1 MRGWSIRWKLFAI
14 PLLAVTLVTA
24 TTLWLYVSTG
34 RYEAAART
42 AVGEVLLEPRGSLP
56 AGDRLALD
64 QAEARAVQALDR
76 ATQAFMADRS
86 LLVAALLGTVLTI
99 LVAAW
104 QASRALVKRIAA
116 LRAAMAQLVDDGAAP
131 AADPIAGDE
140 IELVSHSLH
149 TAISHGRAR
158 DTQLRRSSEFLEFAQ
173 AAGGFGV
180 FDLDLVT
187 GEVTGTPLFFDLL
200 GLPNPAA
207 LFTRDEWLATVHPE
221 DFERVLLEI
230 SAAVASGG
238 AFRAEYRSLQLDGR
252 TRWLAA
258 RGQVLRDAAG
268 LPARAIGTVTDV
280 TERKQLED
288 TLRYTTD
295 SLNLAQAVA
304 GIATFD
310 LDFAHQRFVAT
321 PNYQELLGVPP
332 ETRLDDIDASIAAVH
347 PADHEKIRT
356 APFLTTPD
364 HPSYRCEYRVRLDGG
379 GERWI
384 AETSNVEHDAAGKV
398 VRIIGSL
405 VDVTHLKRTE
415 AALDTLEKR
424 LARTVRG
431 TRDGVW
437 ELDIAADRF
446 WFGPRFEEML
456 GYGEGEL
463 ALTQEGFYALF
474 DPDSRL
480 HTLEDIKAQMLD
492 SSTFDV
498 EARVRHKAGH
508 YEWVRLRAQ
517 AERDAAGTAIGLA
530 GSMQLITDRKTAE
543 QAAIDARLA
552 AEAANRAK
560 SDFLANLSHE
570 IRTPMNGVI
579 GMAQILGDTE
589 LTAPQREYVDII
601 RASGQA
607 LLSLLNDV
615 LDLSKI
621 EAGRLELECVRF
633 SLRDLIYQTVSVVA
647 LQAGRKGIELIVD
660 IDGNWVDLDGDP
672 GRLRQILL
680 NLIGNAIKFTHEGH
694 ILIASSTRRLG
705 EEVEVRIEVT
715 DSGIGIPADRLD
727 RLFKAFSQVD
737 SSTTRHYGGSGLGL
751 SIVKRLAGLM
761 QGEVGVRS
769 APGVGSTFWFTVRAR
784 HVAERP
790 AQDSA
795 GIGQRVLIVDDI
807 AASRESLARKV
818 GFFGFDSHTEAGVD
832 AALAWLDACSG
843 VDAVVV
849 DEFMPDKGAREFLAA
864 LRERPRFAR
873 TPVVL
878 LSLFGSEPD
887 LSAWPHPPNAMGA
900 KPIRALRLAQ
910 LLIGAIEGDTSS
922 QILPIIRT
930 AGAPAAAVPFQGRRI
945 LVVDDNPVNQHV
957 AKRLLERAGAEVAL
971 AHHGAEALE
980 RLAETAFDA
989 VLMDCQ
995 MPIMDGFEAT
1005 RRIRERETTGFRL
1018 PIIAV
1023 SANVMNA
1030 DRDRCMAAGM
1040 DAHLGKPLDPAQ
1052 LSETLSRFLKSAAA
1066 PPAVDLAALQDLTG
1080 GDADFQ
1086 RELIA
1091 TFVASG
1097 DQCLK
1102 EILQALEDSDLGRVG
1117 TRAHALKG
1125 ASANIHAHP
1134 LSRAAG
1140 QLENAARAEAREQ
1153 VPGLVRQVED
1163 RLRAVN
1169 AELSKA
1175 S

>member
-480 HTLEDIKAQMLD
+480 RTLEDIKAQMLD

-517 AERDAAGTAIGLA
+517 AERDAAGTADRARRLHAAHHRPQDRRTGGHRRKA
-530 GSMQLITDRKTAE
+530 G
-543 QAAIDARLA
+543 
-552 AEAANRAK
+552 
-560 SDFLANLSHE
+560 
-570 IRTPMNGVI
+570 
-579 GMAQILGDTE
+579 
-589 LTAPQREYVDII
+589 
-601 RASGQA
+601 
-607 LLSLLNDV
+607 
-615 LDLSKI
+615 
-621 EAGRLELECVRF
+621 GRGGEPRQERF
-633 SLRDLIYQTVSVVA
+633 SRQLEPRDPHA
-647 LQAGRKGIELIVD
+647 HERRHRHGA
-660 IDGNWVDLDGDP
+660 DP
-672 GRLRQILL
+672 GRHRAHRAAARIRRHHPRQRPGAPL
-680 NLIGNAIKFTHEGH
+680 
-694 ILIASSTRRLG
+694 
-705 EEVEVRIEVT
+705 
-715 DSGIGIPADRLD
+715 PAQR
-727 RLFKAFSQVD
+727 
-737 SSTTRHYGGSGLGL
+737 
-751 SIVKRLAGLM
+751 
-761 QGEVGVRS
+761 
-769 APGVGSTFWFTVRAR
+769 RAR
-784 HVAERP
+784 
-790 AQDSA
+790 S
-795 GIGQRVLIVDDI
+795 
-807 AASRESLARKV
+807 
-818 GFFGFDSHTEAGVD
+818 
-832 AALAWLDACSG
+832 
-843 VDAVVV
+843 
-849 DEFMPDKGAREFLAA
+849 
-864 LRERPRFAR
+864 
-873 TPVVL
+873 
-878 LSLFGSEPD
+878 
-887 LSAWPHPPNAMGA
+887 
-900 KPIRALRLAQ
+900 
-910 LLIGAIEGDTSS
+910 
-922 QILPIIRT
+922 
-930 AGAPAAAVPFQGRRI
+930 
-945 LVVDDNPVNQHV
+945 
-957 AKRLLERAGAEVAL
+957 
-971 AHHGAEALE
+971 
-980 RLAETAFDA
+980 
-989 VLMDCQ
+989 
-995 MPIMDGFEAT
+995 
-1005 RRIRERETTGFRL
+1005 
-1018 PIIAV
+1018 
-1023 SANVMNA
+1023 
-1030 DRDRCMAAGM
+1030 
-1040 DAHLGKPLDPAQ
+1040 
-1052 LSETLSRFLKSAAA
+1052 
-1066 PPAVDLAALQDLTG
+1066 
-1080 GDADFQ
+1080 
-1086 RELIA
+1086 
-1091 TFVASG
+1091 
-1097 DQCLK
+1097 
-1102 EILQALEDSDLGRVG
+1102 
-1117 TRAHALKG
+1117 
-1125 ASANIHAHP
+1125 
-1134 LSRAAG
+1134 
-1140 QLENAARAEAREQ
+1140 
-1153 VPGLVRQVED
+1153 VED
-1163 RLRAVN
+1163 RGRAPRARVRALQPARRHLRDRLGGGA
-1169 AELSKA
+1169 AGGPQGHRAHRRHRRQLRSTWTA
-1175 S
+1175 IPGACGRSC